1 MHSYSGFIKPII
13 DYLVAAFTLII
24 LSPLLVIILLINTM
38 VFKRPLFTQKRI
50 GKNEEPFT
58 LIKFRSLRIDGDD
71 LSAPLWGK
79 VLRVTSIDEIPQSIN
94 ILRGEMSLIGPRPLL
109 PEYLTHYSE
118 EQRKRHL
125 VKPGITGLAQVK
137 GRNRLSWDESLKLD
151 SIYADS
157 LSFGM
162 DLKILFLT
170 ILQLFKFSEVNSSKN
185 QTREPFHKD

>member
-1 MHSYSGFIKPII
+1 MRWYSEFVKPII
-13 DYLVAAFTLII
+13 DYLVAAFTLIV
-24 LSPLLVIILLINTM
+24 LSPLLVIILLINALI
-38 VFKRPLFTQKRI
+38 FKKPLFTQVRI

-58 LIKFRSLRIDGDD
+58 LIKFRSLKIDGDD
-71 LSAPLWGK
+71 MSSPFWGK

-109 PEYLTHYSE
+109 PEYLPYYSE

-151 SIYADS
+151 ANYADS
-157 LSFGM
+157 LSLGL

-170 ILQLFKFSEVNSSKN
+170 ILQLFKFSEVNSSKD